1 MRLPLGDE
9 LEKRGGASRGTRR
22 VVVAVDF
29 SPPSLANAAWAARH
43 FAASAELT
51 FVHVTP
57 DRRVPNVGHERTGW
71 RQARRA
77 VTDARERNLRG
88 ALYGLASIGGDARID
103 VEVRA
108 GDPAAE
114 LAAFADAVGAD
125 LIVTG
130 PTATS
135 PLLPSEEA
143 ATTERLL
150 RRTVRPVLIARGAQP
165 SMAETVLAA
174 IGGDADAPVVL
185 GAARMIADPR
195 DGRVAVLHV
204 DSEPSMALAA
214 IDSWL
219 HAADIPRARSVSVT
233 AAGDVVRAIRRAA
246 RDLKA
251 GVVAV
256 GVRAHPRETV
266 EHRREIARSLVKTAT
281 KSVLVVP
288 ITG

>member
-1 MRLPLGDE
+1 M
-9 LEKRGGASRGTRR
+9 
-22 VVVAVDF
+22 
-29 SPPSLANAAWAARH
+29 
-43 FAASAELT
+43 
-51 FVHVTP
+51 
-57 DRRVPNVGHERTGW
+57 
-71 RQARRA
+71 
-77 VTDARERNLRG
+77 
-88 ALYGLASIGGDARID
+88 
-103 VEVRA
+103 
-108 GDPAAE
+108 
-114 LAAFADAVGAD
+114 
-125 LIVTG
+125 
-130 PTATS
+130 
-135 PLLPSEEA
+135 
-143 ATTERLL
+143 
-150 RRTVRPVLIARGAQP
+150 LIARGAQP

-214 IDSWL
+214 IDAWL